1 MCAGQ
6 RQKLWHRVFGH
17 CGGSGSSDAHK
28 DKVNQEGNREV
39 PGPQFDDLRVGK
51 GQASNPPECS
61 PCYVQEEFRGNQG
74 PSKEKEI

>member
-1 MCAGQ
+1 
-6 RQKLWHRVFGH
+6 
-17 CGGSGSSDAHK
+17 
-28 DKVNQEGNREV
+28 VNQEGNREV